1 MTIKD
6 TSNQD
11 VTITSTKSTSK
22 KWLISTASIALLSTI
37 VWQIAPAAS
46 NWSQAERSISLDRVR
61 IGTITKA
68 DFTRDIST
76 QGRVVAAVSP
86 TVYSPADGTITLAI
100 EAGHEVNKGQLLA
113 TVDSPE
119 LTNRLSQE
127 QASFESLEFNYERQK
142 IQAKKQNL
150 IDQKAVDLATV
161 KLTTAKREKR
171 RADQGYE
178 KNAISQ
184 IDFEKAQ
191 DELENATLQYQ
202 HAFKDAQLN
211 KESQDF
217 ESKTL
222 GLELQRQ
229 QLKVADLQRQV
240 DGLRISSPVNGI
252 VGNLNV
258 INKTFLTKNQAIL
271 TVVDLSN
278 FEVEIDIPESYADDL
293 AIGMD
298 VEIQSQ
304 QQNYRARLVTI
315 SPEILNNQV
324 TGRVRFTTGIPQSLR
339 QNQRLTT
346 RIILEQKE
354 QVLQVQR
361 GQFLESSGGRFAYKI
376 TNGLAR
382 KTPIKIGARSLSN
395 VEIMEG
401 LSEGDQIIIS
411 GTDIFESA
419 EQVLISQ

>member
-76 QGRVVAAVSP
+76 QGSVVAAVSP

-258 INKTFLTKNQAIL
+258 INKTFMTKNQAIL

-324 TGRVRFTTGIPQSLR
+324 TGRVRFTKDIPQSLR

-382 KTPIKIGARSLSN
+382 KTPIKIGARNLSN